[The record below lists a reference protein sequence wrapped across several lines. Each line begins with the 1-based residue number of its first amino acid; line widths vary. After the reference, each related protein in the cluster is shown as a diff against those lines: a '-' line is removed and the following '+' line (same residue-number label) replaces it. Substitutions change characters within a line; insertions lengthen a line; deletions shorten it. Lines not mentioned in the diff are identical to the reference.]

1 MANFQVPAAEYMTS
15 PLISLRATSFIDY
28 AHREMQKS
36 QVSALPVVNED
47 DRLVG
52 VISRTDVLKAG
63 RREAGSSRDARLLA
77 FPAKPVSD
85 FMTPDPVVVEA
96 ETPLAEAARLMLEH
110 RIHRVFVEEEGTAVG
125 IVTTRDLMR
134 AIGEKRVKEPL
145 STYMSSPLFTIRA
158 SEPVSLA
165 TERLEKA
172 RVTGLVVLDGEWP
185 VGVFTQSEA
194 MESRDVA
201 RDTAVEDV
209 MNPAILVLDA
219 RTPLHRAAAQAGTM
233 NARRVVVIDG
243 NRPAGI
249 VTGLDFARVVK

>member
-1 MANFQVPAAEYMTS
+1 MANFKVAVAEYMTS
-15 PLISLRATSFIDY
+15 PLLSVRATSFIDH

-36 QVSALPVVNED
+36 QVSALPVMDED

-77 FPAKPVSD
+77 FPAKPVSE
-85 FMTPDPVVVEA
+85 FMTPDPIVLDAEA
-96 ETPLAEAARLMLEH
+96 PLADAAQLMLEH
-110 RIHRVFVEEEGTAVG
+110 RIHRVFVEEGGEPVG

-134 AIGEKRVKEPL
+134 AIREKRVNEPL
-145 STYMSSPLFTIRA
+145 SAYMSSPLFTIRA

-185 VGVFTQSEA
+185 VGVFTQAEA

-219 RTPLHRAAAQAGTM
+219 QTPLHRAAAQAGTM
-233 NARRVVVIDG
+233 DARRVVVIEG

-249 VTGLDFARVVK
+249 VTGLDFAKVVK

>member
-1 MANFQVPAAEYMTS
+1 MANFQVAAAEYMTS
-15 PLISLRATSFIDY
+15 PLISLKATSFIDH

-47 DRLVG
+47 ERLIG

-85 FMTPDPVVVEA
+85 FMTPDPVVVDA

-110 RIHRVFVEEEGTAVG
+110 RIHRVFVREEGTAVG

-134 AIGEKRVKEPL
+134 AIGEKRVKEPI

-219 RTPLHRAAAQAGTM
+219 RTPLHRAAAQAGAM